1 MQRDAAYATKY
12 RKIVAELLQNRE
24 KYAILALTKP
34 ESEVMTMPEKSTDR
48 RALRTRKALA
58 DALSELLT
66 QKQLHKITVAEI
78 CEKADLNRGTLYRHY
93 LDVYDLY
100 EKIEKETVVAFA
112 LLMLDA
118 GEQSTEEFFKKI
130 IEYISQ
136 NKSIF
141 KMAFSP
147 NTTGQL
153 RIKLCDIIKGVFQQ
167 KQIEKGTDGLSETEL
182 NYMCS
187 YRAQGCVAI
196 ISDWVAGDFKE
207 PEDFIVKTI
216 AKLDSNTEKVF

>member
-1 MQRDAAYATKY
+1 M
-12 RKIVAELLQNRE
+12 QNRE

-100 EKIEKETVVAFA
+100 
-112 LLMLDA
+112 
-118 GEQSTEEFFKKI
+118 
-130 IEYISQ
+130 
-136 NKSIF
+136 
-141 KMAFSP
+141 
-147 NTTGQL
+147 
-153 RIKLCDIIKGVFQQ
+153 
-167 KQIEKGTDGLSETEL
+167 
-182 NYMCS
+182 
-187 YRAQGCVAI
+187 
-196 ISDWVAGDFKE
+196 
-207 PEDFIVKTI
+207 
-216 AKLDSNTEKVF
+216 